1 MNQNKPFQSAEKAII
16 YLVGTPIGNLSDVSK
31 RALEILGE
39 ADIIACEDTRM
50 TASLLGKLGIKPKK
64 LISCF
69 AQKEQEESI
78 RLVQEVKEQH
88 LMLAYVSDAGM
99 PGISDPGAL
108 LAAEAIKQGV
118 PVSSV
123 PGPTA
128 FVSALILSGFDTSD
142 FSFFG
147 FLPSKPS
154 ARNKMLEELES
165 RHETLIFYEAPHRLL
180 ETLKA
185 LQKVFGGERNICLAR
200 ELTKA
205 FEEYTRG
212 SLDEVLS
219 SEITLKGEFVIVV
232 QGKKEEKKEM
242 SQEEIVSLAKEMLL
256 EGKRKTEIAKEIAS
270 DLQVNK
276 NSIYTLI
283 KDI

>member
-142 FSFFG
+142 FSFYG

>member
-142 FSFFG
+142 FSFYG

-256 EGKRKTEIAKEIAS
+256 EGKRKTKIAKEIAS